1 MKLPVK
7 IPYVDAIFNWL
18 EHASHWGVHPDYRKE
33 PAASRLIGVMPLP
46 SYLYLPL
53 QQHSGAPAVPVV
65 KVGDAVLAGQLLAE
79 AGGAVSA
86 PVHAPAA
93 GIVEAIGPLLAP
105 HPSGLEADTIT
116 LKVTGT
122 ESIEYV
128 ACADPFALPP
138 EELAKR
144 VGQAGIVG
152 LGGATFP
159 AAPKL
164 DLGRRS
170 AVHTLVVNGSECEPY
185 LSCDDRVMQERA
197 DAVIDGIRLMAYMI
211 GAGRILIGIEDN
223 KPAAVRIMRMAA
235 QAFGNIEVHS
245 VPTRY
250 PMGSGEQLMSWLTGR
265 ELPAG
270 ARMASIGV
278 LIHNVGTAYAVH
290 RALRFGEPLI
300 RRVVTVAGGAVRQ
313 PRNVDVALGTPASA
327 LIHFCGGLTEEPT
340 RLVMGGPMMGIALP
354 DLDVPVIKGCSG
366 VLALSAAE
374 AGETEEGD
382 CIRCGACS
390 QACPLHLMPL
400 DMAAA
405 IRAGDIQAAQGMG
418 VEDCLTCGA
427 CAYLCPAHIPLSH
440 YFDYAK
446 GESWATAQSQ
456 RQQDLIR
463 NMGDAK
469 KERLAREAAERRA
482 EMARRRAEAA
492 AAKEKENAQ

>member
-1 MKLPVK
+1 
-7 IPYVDAIFNWL
+7 
-18 EHASHWGVHPDYRKE
+18 
-33 PAASRLIGVMPLP
+33 
-46 SYLYLPL
+46 
-53 QQHSGAPAVPVV
+53 
-65 KVGDAVLAGQLLAE
+65 
-79 AGGAVSA
+79 
-86 PVHAPAA
+86 
-93 GIVEAIGPLLAP
+93 
-105 HPSGLEADTIT
+105 
-116 LKVTGT
+116 
-122 ESIEYV
+122 
-128 ACADPFALPP
+128 
-138 EELAKR
+138 
-144 VGQAGIVG
+144 
-152 LGGATFP
+152 
-159 AAPKL
+159 
-164 DLGRRS
+164 
-170 AVHTLVVNGSECEPY
+170 
-185 LSCDDRVMQERA
+185 
-197 DAVIDGIRLMAYMI
+197 
-211 GAGRILIGIEDN
+211 
-223 KPAAVRIMRMAA
+223 
-235 QAFGNIEVHS
+235 
-245 VPTRY
+245 
-250 PMGSGEQLMSWLTGR
+250 MGSGEQLMSWLTGR